1 MMCSVLLCWAMIN
14 RCDIRLMD
22 KRILGLMDID
32 VFGLIN
38 VKVRLDDRLIGGVGW
53 FVLRLADVDVVGW
66 YNFKLIW

>member
-38 VKVRLDDRLIGGVGW
+38 VKVRLDDR
-53 FVLRLADVDVVGW
+53 VLEVMR
-66 YNFKLIW
+66 Y